1 MESESPNIQTE
12 SADASGDTAGCDVIA
27 VAGADSGCVV
37 GMAATGVVAT
47 GVVAAFEAG
56 MAVKANERA
65 NVNCSL
71 TSNDFFIQKTL
82 NCYYQ
87 HTIQGIDNDKSTSR
101 NGGYGIFRRISRVHS
116 GVAVAIHLLPSRL
129 YCRSCITDNLPD
141 RPE

>member
-1 MESESPNIQTE
+1 MAYIPGMDFISSGYVRAVALAAICSWSTVLILRGEVFLFWNVETIFTSWMESESPNIQTE

-71 TSNDFFIQKTL
+71 TSNDFFIQKNL
-82 NCYYQ
+82 KLLLSAYN
-87 HTIQGIDNDKSTSR
+87 SR
-101 NGGYGIFRRISRVHS
+101 H
-116 GVAVAIHLLPSRL
+116 
-129 YCRSCITDNLPD
+129 
-141 RPE
+141 

>member
-47 GVVAAFEAG
+47 GVVATGVVAAFEAG

-71 TSNDFFIQKTL
+71 TSNDFFIQKNL
-82 NCYYQ
+82 KLLLSAYN
-87 HTIQGIDNDKSTSR
+87 SR
-101 NGGYGIFRRISRVHS
+101 H
-116 GVAVAIHLLPSRL
+116 
-129 YCRSCITDNLPD
+129 
-141 RPE
+141 